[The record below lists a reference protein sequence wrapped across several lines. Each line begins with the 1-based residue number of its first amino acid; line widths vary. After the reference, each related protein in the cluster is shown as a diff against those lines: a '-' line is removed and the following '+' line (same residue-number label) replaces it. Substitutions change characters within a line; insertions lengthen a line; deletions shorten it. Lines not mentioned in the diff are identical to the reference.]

1 MRRAGGDT
9 RVATKSNE
17 LWTTYHYLPDVLVAE
32 EDVISDDIKKTA
44 TKATNHVMFDVPVSN
59 EYFMGLLGGELLS
72 KTGAST
78 PALTNTTIAIEN
90 TRLVALYFSAHWCGP
105 CRGFTPMLS
114 EFYAHLKEEVA
125 PTHGL
130 EIIFVSSDR
139 SEAEFNQY
147 FSTMPFKAVP
157 FANRA
162 LAQQLKSVFGV
173 RGIPSL
179 VVLDALSGRIVVSQE
194 ESRREVHQACSI
206 GEQAIERLFNSWLDK
221 VPEESKSMLDILAL
235 SCEET
240 NDNVSSESIPDS
252 EVREYLVRIKTSEKS
267 EDQASVVKRLFTEL
281 VAKGMSPNEAAAEAI
296 KRSTEQSPDLPEGL
310 LEGSSA
316 ILDSSEAA
324 FVSIEKAVIRLLNL
338 NDNDITR
345 IKNLAIVAKKYVT
358 NVQKDPTNP
367 RFRTFRLGN
376 KVFDQITS
384 ISGSIQLLSCL
395 GFYIF
400 PTEADFV
407 ASIPLSAD
415 LSKTI
420 EVLDRIM
427 EVYS

>member
-1 MRRAGGDT
+1 M
-9 RVATKSNE
+9 
-17 LWTTYHYLPDVLVAE
+17 
-32 EDVISDDIKKTA
+32 
-44 TKATNHVMFDVPVSN
+44 
-59 EYFMGLLGGELLS
+59 
-72 KTGAST
+72 
-78 PALTNTTIAIEN
+78 
-90 TRLVALYFSAHWCGP
+90 
-105 CRGFTPMLS
+105 
-114 EFYAHLKEEVA
+114 
-125 PTHGL
+125 
-130 EIIFVSSDR
+130 
-139 SEAEFNQY
+139 
-147 FSTMPFKAVP
+147 
-157 FANRA
+157 
-162 LAQQLKSVFGV
+162 
-173 RGIPSL
+173 
-179 VVLDALSGRIVVSQE
+179 
-194 ESRREVHQACSI
+194 
-206 GEQAIERLFNSWLDK
+206 
-221 VPEESKSMLDILAL
+221 
-235 SCEET
+235 
-240 NDNVSSESIPDS
+240 
-252 EVREYLVRIKTSEKS
+252 
-267 EDQASVVKRLFTEL
+267 KRLFTEL